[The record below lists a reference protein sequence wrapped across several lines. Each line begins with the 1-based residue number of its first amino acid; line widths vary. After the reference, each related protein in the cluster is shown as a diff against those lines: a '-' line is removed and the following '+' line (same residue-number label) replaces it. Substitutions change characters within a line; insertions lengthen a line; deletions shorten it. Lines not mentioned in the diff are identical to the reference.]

1 MILLLNDK
9 NEIYKNTN
17 SIHQQ
22 VSVVSEPSGAL
33 SDDVTTREAA
43 EMLGVSLR
51 TAQLWVERGRLR
63 AWKTAGGHRRI
74 ERASVEALRAG
85 GDVASVV
92 LAAGY
97 PASVLKPADEP
108 LRVVAVEDDKT
119 LQSLYRIAI
128 GAMPFPTEVH
138 IAANGFDGLLLIGK
152 THPDVVILDLNLPG
166 MDGFRLIR
174 ELDQHEDFD
183 ALEIV
188 VVSALSQAEIRD
200 RGNIPDTIEI
210 FTKPLAM
217 SQLELFLSRSR
228 RRFLDRRAAAV

>member
-1 MILLLNDK
+1 MR
-9 NEIYKNTN
+9 
-17 SIHQQ
+17 S
-22 VSVVSEPSGAL
+22 VSDSSGAL

-85 GDVASVV
+85 AQMGGETRNE
-92 LAAGY
+92 AA
-97 PASVLKPADEP
+97 PASAPRIAADVLKPAEQP

-128 GAMPFPTEVH
+128 GSMPFPTEVH
-138 IAANGFDGLLLIGK
+138 VAANGFDGLILIGK
-152 THPDVVILDLNLPG
+152 VQPDVVILDLNLPG

-183 ALEIV
+183 TLEIV

-200 RGNIPDTIEI
+200 RGDIPDTIEI

-228 RRFLDRRAAAV
+228 RRFLDRHGVV

>member
-1 MILLLNDK
+1 MLTGVPVV
-9 NEIYKNTN
+9 NEST
-17 SIHQQ
+17 
-22 VSVVSEPSGAL
+22 GAI

-74 ERASVEALRAG
+74 ERASVEALRANSMTAATAG
-85 GDVASVV
+85 AVEVAVGHAGRHA
-92 LAAGY
+92 AAG
-97 PASVLKPADEP
+97 LKPADQP

-138 IAANGFDGLLLIGK
+138 VAANGFDGLLLIGK
-152 THPDVVILDLNLPG
+152 MHPDVVILDLNLPG

-183 ALEIV
+183 TLEIV
-188 VVSALSQAEIRD
+188 VVSALSQSEIRD
-200 RGNIPDTIEI
+200 RGDIPDTIEI

-228 RRFLDRRAAAV
+228 RRFLDRHAAV

>member
-1 MILLLNDK
+1 M
-9 NEIYKNTN
+9 
-17 SIHQQ
+17 
-22 VSVVSEPSGAL
+22 SESGGAL
-33 SDDVTTREAA
+33 SDDLTTREAA
-43 EMLGVSLR
+43 EILGVSLR

-85 GDVASVV
+85 AGPN
-92 LAAGY
+92 AAPPFARSSRHSLNSLSALT
-97 PASVLKPADEP
+97 PAEQP

-138 IAANGFDGLLLIGK
+138 VANNGFDGLLLIGK
-152 THPDVVILDLNLPG
+152 LQPDVVILDLNLPG

-183 ALEIV
+183 TLEIV
-188 VVSALSQAEIRD
+188 VVSALSQPEIRD
-200 RGNIPDTIEI
+200 RGDIPDTIEV

-228 RRFLDRRAAAV
+228 RRFLDRHAA

>member
-1 MILLLNDK
+1 MP
-9 NEIYKNTN
+9 
-17 SIHQQ
+17 S
-22 VSVVSEPSGAL
+22 VSDSSGAL

-85 GDVASVV
+85 VSETGDARQENASIPRI
-92 LAAGY
+92 
-97 PASVLKPADEP
+97 PAEALKPAEQP

-138 IAANGFDGLLLIGK
+138 VAANGFDGLILIGK
-152 THPDVVILDLNLPG
+152 VQPDVVILDLNLPG

-174 ELDQHEDFD
+174 ELDQHADFD
-183 ALEIV
+183 TLEIV

-200 RGNIPDTIEI
+200 RGDIPDTIEI

-228 RRFLDRRAAAV
+228 RRFLDRHNAI

>member
-1 MILLLNDK
+1 MRTGVLVV
-9 NEIYKNTN
+9 NEST
-17 SIHQQ
+17 
-22 VSVVSEPSGAL
+22 GAI

-74 ERASVEALRAG
+74 ERASVEALRANSMTG
-85 GDVASVV
+85 AASG
-92 LAAGY
+92 AAGAVDVTAGHAGRY
-97 PASVLKPADEP
+97 AATGLKPADQP

-138 IAANGFDGLLLIGK
+138 VAANGFDGLLLIGK

-183 ALEIV
+183 TLEIV
-188 VVSALSQAEIRD
+188 VVSALSQSEIRD
-200 RGNIPDTIEI
+200 RGDIPDTIEI

-228 RRFLDRRAAAV
+228 RRFLDRHAVV

>member
-1 MILLLNDK
+1 V
-9 NEIYKNTN
+9 NEST
-17 SIHQQ
+17 
-22 VSVVSEPSGAL
+22 GAI

-85 GDVASVV
+85 STTGAASSTTAGAVDTP
-92 LAAGY
+92 AGY
-97 PASVLKPADEP
+97 AGPHPATGLKPADQP

-138 IAANGFDGLLLIGK
+138 VAANGFDGLLLIGK

-183 ALEIV
+183 TLEIV

-200 RGNIPDTIEI
+200 RGDIPETIEI

-228 RRFLDRRAAAV
+228 RRFLDRHAAI

>member
-1 MILLLNDK
+1 MR
-9 NEIYKNTN
+9 
-17 SIHQQ
+17 S
-22 VSVVSEPSGAL
+22 VSDSSGAL

-85 GDVASVV
+85 AQVGGETRNE
-92 LAAGY
+92 AA
-97 PASVLKPADEP
+97 PASAPRIAADVLKPAEQP

-128 GAMPFPTEVH
+128 GSMPFPTEVH
-138 IAANGFDGLLLIGK
+138 VAANGFDGLILIGK
-152 THPDVVILDLNLPG
+152 VQPDVVILDLNLPG

-183 ALEIV
+183 TLEIV

-200 RGNIPDTIEI
+200 RGDIPDTIEI

-228 RRFLDRRAAAV
+228 RSFLDRHGVV

>member
-1 MILLLNDK
+1 VND
-9 NEIYKNTN
+9 
-17 SIHQQ
+17 S
-22 VSVVSEPSGAL
+22 SSAL

-74 ERASVEALRAG
+74 ERASVEALRNGTEPANPGHAG
-85 GDVASVV
+85 ATGGGP
-92 LAAGY
+92 AAAARFS
-97 PASVLKPADEP
+97 PAALKPSEQP

-138 IAANGFDGLLLIGK
+138 VAANGFDGLILIGK

-174 ELDQHEDFD
+174 ELDRHEDFD
-183 ALEIV
+183 TLEIV

-200 RGNIPDTIEI
+200 RGDIPETIEI

-228 RRFLDRRAAAV
+228 RRFLDRHGIV

>member
-1 MILLLNDK
+1 MR
-9 NEIYKNTN
+9 
-17 SIHQQ
+17 S
-22 VSVVSEPSGAL
+22 VSDSSGAL

-85 GDVASVV
+85 AQVGGETRNE
-92 LAAGY
+92 AA
-97 PASVLKPADEP
+97 PASAPRIAADVLKPAEQP

-128 GAMPFPTEVH
+128 GSMPFPTEVH
-138 IAANGFDGLLLIGK
+138 VAANGFDGLILIGK
-152 THPDVVILDLNLPG
+152 VQPDVVILDLNLPG

-183 ALEIV
+183 TLEIV

-200 RGNIPDTIEI
+200 RGDIPDTIEI

-228 RRFLDRRAAAV
+228 RRFLDRHGVV

>member
-1 MILLLNDK
+1 MS
-9 NEIYKNTN
+9 N
-17 SIHQQ
+17 S
-22 VSVVSEPSGAL
+22 SGAL

-85 GDVASVV
+85 TEEGNADAGSGAVAALRVPI
-92 LAAGY
+92 AG
-97 PASVLKPADEP
+97 LKPSEQP

-138 IAANGFDGLLLIGK
+138 VAANGFDGLILIGK
-152 THPDVVILDLNLPG
+152 VQPDVVILDLNLPG

-174 ELDQHEDFD
+174 ELDKHEDFD

-200 RGNIPDTIEI
+200 RGDIPDTIEI

-228 RRFLDRRAAAV
+228 RRFLDRQAIV

>member
-1 MILLLNDK
+1 ML
-9 NEIYKNTN
+9 
-17 SIHQQ
+17 S
-22 VSVVSEPSGAL
+22 VSDSSGAL

-85 GDVASVV
+85 VSESGDARHENAS
-92 LAAGY
+92 LQRNANE
-97 PASVLKPADEP
+97 VLKPSEQP

-138 IAANGFDGLLLIGK
+138 VAANGFDGLILIGK
-152 THPDVVILDLNLPG
+152 VHPDVVILDLNLPG

-183 ALEIV
+183 TLEIV

-200 RGNIPDTIEI
+200 RGDIPDSIEI

-228 RRFLDRRAAAV
+228 RRFLDRHNTI

>member
-1 MILLLNDK
+1 MSD
-9 NEIYKNTN
+9 
-17 SIHQQ
+17 S
-22 VSVVSEPSGAL
+22 SGAL

-85 GDVASVV
+85 AQVGGETRNE
-92 LAAGY
+92 AA
-97 PASVLKPADEP
+97 PASAPRIAADVLKPAEQP

-128 GAMPFPTEVH
+128 GSMPFPTEVH
-138 IAANGFDGLLLIGK
+138 VAANGFDGLILIGK
-152 THPDVVILDLNLPG
+152 VQPDVVILDLNLPG

-183 ALEIV
+183 TLEIV

-200 RGNIPDTIEI
+200 RGDIPDTIEI

-228 RRFLDRRAAAV
+228 RRFLDRHGVV

>member
-1 MILLLNDK
+1 MTK
-9 NEIYKNTN
+9 A
-17 SIHQQ
+17 
-22 VSVVSEPSGAL
+22 SGAM

-74 ERASVEALRAG
+74 ERASVEALRSGVGAPPLT
-85 GDVASVV
+85 AKAV
-92 LAAGY
+92 LAGRD
-97 PASVLKPADEP
+97 PALTLSEQP

-119 LQSLYRIAI
+119 LQSLYKIAI
-128 GAMPFPTEVH
+128 GGMPFPTEVH

-152 THPDVVILDLNLPG
+152 TQPDVVILDLNLPG

-183 ALEIV
+183 TLEIV

-200 RGNIPDTIEI
+200 RGDIPDTIEI

-228 RRFLDRRAAAV
+228 RRFLDRHAS

>member
-1 MILLLNDK
+1 MPA
-9 NEIYKNTN
+9 
-17 SIHQQ
+17 
-22 VSVVSEPSGAL
+22 VSDSSGAL
-33 SDDVTTREAA
+33 KDDVTTREAA

-74 ERASVEALRAG
+74 ERASVEALRSGAG
-85 GDVASVV
+85 AGTEAGHEGGAEAGAPLSGPGR
-92 LAAGY
+92 LAPSA
-97 PASVLKPADEP
+97 VKPSEQP

-138 IAANGFDGLLLIGK
+138 VAANGFDGLILIGK
-152 THPDVVILDLNLPG
+152 VQPDVVILDLNLPG

-174 ELDQHEDFD
+174 ELDRHEDFD
-183 ALEIV
+183 TLEIV

-200 RGNIPDTIEI
+200 RGDIPDTIEI

-228 RRFLDRRAAAV
+228 RRFLDRHGVV

>member
-1 MILLLNDK
+1 MSAVND
-9 NEIYKNTN
+9 
-17 SIHQQ
+17 S
-22 VSVVSEPSGAL
+22 SGAL
-33 SDDVTTREAA
+33 NDDVTTREAA

-74 ERASVEALRAG
+74 ERASVEALRNGIEPANSGQAG
-85 GDVASVV
+85 AIGNSGALPSS
-92 LAAGY
+92 
-97 PASVLKPADEP
+97 PARFSATGLKPSEQP

-138 IAANGFDGLLLIGK
+138 VAANGFDGLILIGK
-152 THPDVVILDLNLPG
+152 TQPDVVILDLNLPG

-174 ELDQHEDFD
+174 ELDRHEDFD
-183 ALEIV
+183 TLEIV

-200 RGNIPDTIEI
+200 RGDIPDTIEI

-228 RRFLDRRAAAV
+228 RRFLDRHSVV

>member
-1 MILLLNDK
+1 MSDSSA
-9 NEIYKNTN
+9 T
-17 SIHQQ
+17 
-22 VSVVSEPSGAL
+22 SGAL

-85 GDVASVV
+85 TQEAHAVPAVR
-92 LAAGY
+92 LPAAG
-97 PASVLKPADEP
+97 LKPSEQP

-138 IAANGFDGLLLIGK
+138 LAANGFDGLILIGK
-152 THPDVVILDLNLPG
+152 VQPDVVILDLNLPG

-174 ELDQHEDFD
+174 ELDKHEDFD

-200 RGNIPDTIEI
+200 RGDIPDTIEI

-228 RRFLDRRAAAV
+228 RRFLDRVSFV

>member
-1 MILLLNDK
+1 MP
-9 NEIYKNTN
+9 
-17 SIHQQ
+17 S
-22 VSVVSEPSGAL
+22 VSDSSGAL

-74 ERASVEALRAG
+74 DRASVEALRAG
-85 GDVASVV
+85 VSESGDVKHDSASIPRIS
-92 LAAGY
+92 AEA
-97 PASVLKPADEP
+97 LKPSEQP

-138 IAANGFDGLLLIGK
+138 VAANGFDGLILIGK
-152 THPDVVILDLNLPG
+152 VQPDVVILDLNLPG

-183 ALEIV
+183 TLEIV

-200 RGNIPDTIEI
+200 RGDIPDTIEI

-228 RRFLDRRAAAV
+228 RRFLDRHNAI

>member
-1 MILLLNDK
+1 MSD
-9 NEIYKNTN
+9 
-17 SIHQQ
+17 S
-22 VSVVSEPSGAL
+22 SGAL

-74 ERASVEALRAG
+74 DRASVEALRAG
-85 GDVASVV
+85 VSESSDARHDK
-92 LAAGY
+92 AAIPRI
-97 PASVLKPADEP
+97 PAEALKPSEQP

-138 IAANGFDGLLLIGK
+138 VAANGFDGLILIGK
-152 THPDVVILDLNLPG
+152 VQPDVVILDLNLPG

-183 ALEIV
+183 TLEIV

-200 RGNIPDTIEI
+200 RGDIPDTIEI

-228 RRFLDRRAAAV
+228 RRFLDRHNAI

>member
-1 MILLLNDK
+1 M
-9 NEIYKNTN
+9 TAVSN
-17 SIHQQ
+17 SN
-22 VSVVSEPSGAL
+22 GAL

-85 GDVASVV
+85 VEEGTSASSMPSMRMP
-92 LAAGY
+92 AA
-97 PASVLKPADEP
+97 SLKPSEQA

-138 IAANGFDGLLLIGK
+138 VAANGFDGLILIGK
-152 THPDVVILDLNLPG
+152 VQPDVVILDLNLPG

-174 ELDQHEDFD
+174 ELDKHEDFD

-200 RGNIPDTIEI
+200 RGDIPDTIEI

-228 RRFLDRRAAAV
+228 RRFLDRHAFV

>member
-1 MILLLNDK
+1 MLTGVPVV
-9 NEIYKNTN
+9 NEST
-17 SIHQQ
+17 
-22 VSVVSEPSGAL
+22 GAI

-74 ERASVEALRAG
+74 ERASVEALRANSMTA
-85 GDVASVV
+85 VT
-92 LAAGY
+92 AAG
-97 PASVLKPADEP
+97 AVNVAAGHLGRHAAAGLKPAEQP

-138 IAANGFDGLLLIGK
+138 VAANGFDGLLLIGK
-152 THPDVVILDLNLPG
+152 MHPDVVILDLNLPG

-183 ALEIV
+183 TLEIV
-188 VVSALSQAEIRD
+188 VVSALSQSEIRD
-200 RGNIPDTIEI
+200 RGDIPDTIEI

-228 RRFLDRRAAAV
+228 RRFLDRHAAV

>member
-1 MILLLNDK
+1 MPAVS
-9 NEIYKNTN
+9 N
-17 SIHQQ
+17 S
-22 VSVVSEPSGAL
+22 SGAL
-33 SDDVTTREAA
+33 NDDVTTREAA

-85 GDVASVV
+85 VDTGHVAKTGADHSAMPTGRFVQ
-92 LAAGY
+92 AA
-97 PASVLKPADEP
+97 LKPSEQP

-138 IAANGFDGLLLIGK
+138 VAANGFDGLLLIGK

-183 ALEIV
+183 TLEIV

-200 RGNIPDTIEI
+200 RGDIPDTIEI

-228 RRFLDRRAAAV
+228 RRFLDRHETV

>member
-1 MILLLNDK
+1 M
-9 NEIYKNTN
+9 NEST
-17 SIHQQ
+17 
-22 VSVVSEPSGAL
+22 GAM

-74 ERASVEALRAG
+74 ERASVEALRTNSMTPAIAG
-85 GDVASVV
+85 AIDVAAGHAGRY
-92 LAAGY
+92 AATG
-97 PASVLKPADEP
+97 LKPADQP

-119 LQSLYRIAI
+119 LQSLYKIAI

-138 IAANGFDGLLLIGK
+138 VAANGFDGLLLIGK

-183 ALEIV
+183 TLEIV
-188 VVSALSQAEIRD
+188 VVSALSQSEIRD
-200 RGNIPDTIEI
+200 RGDIPDTIEI

-228 RRFLDRRAAAV
+228 RRFLDRHAVV

>member
-1 MILLLNDK
+1 MR
-9 NEIYKNTN
+9 
-17 SIHQQ
+17 S
-22 VSVVSEPSGAL
+22 VSDSSGAL

-85 GDVASVV
+85 AQVGGETRNE
-92 LAAGY
+92 AA
-97 PASVLKPADEP
+97 PASAPRIAADVLKPAEQP

-128 GAMPFPTEVH
+128 GSMPFPTEVH
-138 IAANGFDGLLLIGK
+138 VAANGFDGLILIGK
-152 THPDVVILDLNLPG
+152 VQPDVVILDLNLPG

-183 ALEIV
+183 TLEIV

-200 RGNIPDTIEI
+200 RGDIPDTLEI

-228 RRFLDRRAAAV
+228 RRFLDRHGVV

>member
-1 MILLLNDK
+1 MRTGVLVV
-9 NEIYKNTN
+9 NEST
-17 SIHQQ
+17 
-22 VSVVSEPSGAL
+22 GAM

-74 ERASVEALRAG
+74 ERASVEALRTNSMTPAIAG
-85 GDVASVV
+85 AIDVAAGHAGRY
-92 LAAGY
+92 AATG
-97 PASVLKPADEP
+97 LKPADQP

-119 LQSLYRIAI
+119 LQSLYKIAI

-138 IAANGFDGLLLIGK
+138 VAANGFDGLLLIGK

-183 ALEIV
+183 TLEIV
-188 VVSALSQAEIRD
+188 VVSALSQSEIRD
-200 RGNIPDTIEI
+200 RGDIPDTIEI

-228 RRFLDRRAAAV
+228 RRFLDRHAVV